1 MSKISLP
8 SPYRGENTEETVD
21 ILLSVVFKLRKE
33 LLYALRHLNSDN
45 IENIDARLIDGL
57 EDIIANNIIA
67 NAVLTQTLTA
77 DYAYIAELTVD
88 ELSTSDKVKNYLLGI
103 TDDVDYIYIH
113 DQYIEFITATTDG
126 SGTEQIANRDGRK
139 LYWMSENKQGFTYE
153 NTGIPVI
160 IYIYEEATK
169 MQVAF
174 EKDPTTGYNTPIIQ
188 LGLGDGVLP
197 ESGKGYI
204 YKNDKGVH
212 YKYYKSNTGEM
223 YNVSLTDYGIEIN
236 PPIIQTHSA
245 LNHQD
250 VTITEL
256 TILEG
261 VKITFD
267 YRTEVTFA
275 VQIDITASEAL
286 SINATLRVDGAVNR
300 TTTKKFTGAYKDQLV
315 FVGDI
320 NPAIPLAE
328 HLIDVTLEPSNGSLS
343 ISKTDYRLTL
353 TVITNTSGTDLYQI
367 FDTFVENEIGN
378 ITNSDTDVSRNSEN
392 GDIERIYIA
401 YVENGTAKVKSTIA
415 PYRYNSH
422 WMLESESVG
431 TADDVSILFDGVW
444 ERNNVRH
451 FLATEEYPWIFK
463 VNLGTLTA
471 QYWQDSPIELSTT
484 VSKIRSIKGWVPA
497 NGDETNDQ
505 GLIIYYLKTD
515 GNVYYRNY
523 CIQSD
528 GNRAWEDE
536 REITG
541 FTGTIVDI
549 ALFRTN
555 DFRVGFI
562 VQNDDDTIEYVV
574 TERNWS
580 GMSFEPEVFNNPP
593 TISEFTLTQFIKEV
607 FVNENTVETFN
618 SPPTV
623 SDFGINMCT
632 VAERDAVVTVTDTDF
647 SFGGSTFIFTLD
659 FTETLEFKADFI
671 SDGISSVFTVT
682 DATLVNNTLT
692 VTIAETFPYTGFTFT
707 LNAEQ
712 FKATMSDRCF
722 RTDLGSEFIYE
733 DGGLP
738 EQDMGTF
745 DSPPSITNFNLTQY
759 VKETFVS
766 ENEEIFDNPPTVSD
780 FTITI
785 LDVNGDPL

>member
-484 VSKIRSIKGWVPA
+484 VSKIRSVKGWVSA
-497 NGDETNDQ
+497 ESITTNDQ
-505 GLIIYYLKTD
+505 GLIVFYLKTD
-515 GNVYYRNY
+515 GHVYYRNY
-523 CIQSD
+523 AMQVS
-528 GNRAWEDE
+528 GSKEWETE
-536 REITG
+536 RQITG

-562 VQNDDDTIEYVV
+562 VQNSDGTIEYVV

-580 GMSFEPEVFNNPP
+580 GMAVPSEFISTGITDLQFAVYDIEYKEANDDENITTGVSDITFSVLYASPYNAFVNLENVADEFDDWGRIINIEVEQELFSIP
-593 TISEFTLTQFIKEV
+593 TISIYDIAGSQELPVGNITMINSRNIIVEI
-607 FVNENTVETFN
+607 NEASIPGMNN
-618 SPPTV
+618 
-623 SDFGINMCT
+623 
-632 VAERDAVVTVTDTDF
+632 AEDIRVT
-647 SFGGSTFIFTLD
+647 
-659 FTETLEFKADFI
+659 
-671 SDGISSVFTVT
+671 ISSVINEAGYDF
-682 DATLVNNTLT
+682 NTFE
-692 VTIAETFPYTGFTFT
+692 ETFTPINLVPT
-707 LNAEQ
+707 A
-712 FKATMSDRCF
+712 
-722 RTDLGSEFIYE
+722 IP
-733 DGGLP
+733 LP
-738 EQDMGTF
+738 EVEV
-745 DSPPSITNFNLTQY
+745 IY
-759 VKETFVS
+759 
-766 ENEEIFDNPPTVSD
+766 NE
-780 FTITI
+780 
-785 LDVNGDPL
+785 